1 MSLSNIHC
9 CYLIISTELKE
20 KHTLEQDELFCCVII
35 SSGLKESQ
43 SYVTKTKQRRKK
55 CLSLSPSQGPWIPS
69 SLRALDSLSTY
80 QRISFLN
87 I

>member
-9 CYLIISTELKE
+9 CYIVISTALKE
-20 KHTLEQDELFCCVII
+20 KHTAEQDELSCCVII

-43 SYVTKTKQRRKK
+43 SYVTKTKQCRKK
-55 CLSLSPSQGPWIPS
+55 CWSLSPPQGPWIPS
-69 SLRALDSLSTY
+69 SLRALDSLSIY